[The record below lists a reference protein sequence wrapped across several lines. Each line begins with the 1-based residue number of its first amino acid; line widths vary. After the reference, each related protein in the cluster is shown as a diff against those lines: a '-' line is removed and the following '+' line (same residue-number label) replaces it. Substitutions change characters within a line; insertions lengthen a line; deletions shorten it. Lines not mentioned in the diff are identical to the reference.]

1 MNRVR
6 DCSRFYANRNF
17 GLFIHRFTGSREIHW
32 VIMNVRWWGWW
43 WWVCFLGVSMRGRV
57 HSNLKEE
64 ILPTSEGFTSA
75 YTWRGERYF
84 FVWKG
89 QADARADTPLI
100 IRWLFK
106 KKKKKMEKNLRGL
119 NQWWWSRR
127 KKKFFAPLNTVK
139 PTELRALSKLIGKTF
154 LGLLMFFI
162 HVFFFFISI
171 RLSNFFPAISQ
182 FFLKY
187 SYFPLFFFFLFLFIT
202 VDLPQFF
209 TCPGGPCRFTRKNVR
224 KRLAIQ
230 KGQRITTKI
239 MVILSYKKKKSQQL

>member
-127 KKKFFAPLNTVK
+127 KKNSLLHWTQWNQPNSGLFPNWL
-139 PTELRALSKLIGKTF
+139 GKRFSVSWCFSST
-154 LGLLMFFI
+154 
-162 HVFFFFISI
+162 
-171 RLSNFFPAISQ
+171 
-182 FFLKY
+182 
-187 SYFPLFFFFLFLFIT
+187 FFFFLSPYGWAISFQPLVNFFLNI
-202 VDLPQFF
+202 LISPFF
-209 TCPGGPCRFTRKNVR
+209 FFSFSFYNCWFTP
-224 KRLAIQ
+224 
-230 KGQRITTKI
+230 
-239 MVILSYKKKKSQQL
+239 ILHLSGWPL